1 MGFFYIRSRVRGSQ
15 CSFVITGIDIIK
27 PGGSVLD
34 MAIQADHVEEIADQ
48 TRTISRVKSDEGP
61 GKEDE
66 HDDVAAE
73 KQSHIVHPEPWAFEK
88 WIPGGYNQSRM
99 LRFKNPSTMYKV
111 INLFAGKLALD
122 KTRVTG

>member
-1 MGFFYIRSRVRGSQ
+1 M
-15 CSFVITGIDIIK
+15 
-27 PGGSVLD
+27 LD
-34 MAIQADHVEEIADQ
+34 MAIHTDHVEEIADQ
-48 TRTISRVKSDEGP
+48 TRTISRVKSDEGL

-88 WIPGGYNQSRM
+88 WIPGGYSQSRM

-111 INLFAGKLALD
+111 INLFAGKLARQD
-122 KTRVTG
+122 QGNRVEPDFTPYRICDLLLWV